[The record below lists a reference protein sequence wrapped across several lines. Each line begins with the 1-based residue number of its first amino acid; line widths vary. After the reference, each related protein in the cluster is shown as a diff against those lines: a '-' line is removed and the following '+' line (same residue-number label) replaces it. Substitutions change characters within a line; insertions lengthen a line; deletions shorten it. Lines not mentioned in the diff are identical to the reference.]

1 MTMIFKFKVKIF
13 KNDLLVLAF
22 QSEARHDEEIKNTFF
37 HDGLLIHYPGLSG
50 TFYQYKTLKDSE
62 TLVYQST
69 NDESYFYFKA
79 SGDQVILNSLQVDT
93 HRMEIT
99 ALSIPV

>member
-1 MTMIFKFKVKIF
+1 MFKFKVKIF

-22 QSEARHDEEIKNTFF
+22 QSDAHHDEEIKDTFF
-37 HDGLLIHYPGLSG
+37 HDGLLIRSPHANS

-69 NDESYFYFKA
+69 NNESYFYFKPN
-79 SGDQVILNSLQVDT
+79 GDQVILNSLEVDT

-99 ALSIPV
+99 ANLIQA